1 MIDFTEYMQNHPSF
15 RAYGGANGIKKGI
28 IFRNEPYMLKIEH
41 RNKKNKYINSIL
53 SEYISSKIFSMLNIE
68 TQEVI
73 LGKVVDNNKEKLCVA
88 CKDFKKPGEYLYEF
102 LSIKNSVL
110 TENSSN
116 GSGME
121 LDEIL
126 DAINRQKF
134 FPANKVK
141 KHFWEMFIVDAYLG
155 NFDRHNGNWGILVNE
170 ITHSARLA
178 PVFDCGSCLY
188 PAATDE
194 NLKYFL
200 ETPDEL
206 NKRIYEFPRTAIR
219 VNGEKQLYHE
229 FLLTT
234 ENKECLNAIAKIVPI
249 INKKSFNIK
258 SFIKIIPI
266 LTSTRKNFYNKI
278 LAMRRELILLPAL
291 ERANKLLNIKEQT
304 LSR

>member
-1 MIDFTEYMQNHPSF
+1 MIDFTEYVQNCPSF

-41 RNKKNKYINSIL
+41 INKQNKYINSIL

-73 LGKVVDNNKEKLCVA
+73 LGKVIDNNKEKLCVA
-88 CKDFKKPGEYLYEF
+88 CKDFKKHGEYLYEF

-121 LDEIL
+121 LEEIL
-126 DAINRQKF
+126 DAINRQQF
-134 FPANKVK
+134 FSADKVK
-141 KHFWEMFIVDAYLG
+141 ERFWEMFVVDAYLG

-170 ITHSARLA
+170 LTHSARLA

-200 ETPDEL
+200 EAPDEMD
-206 NKRIYEFPRTAIR
+206 KRIYEFPRTAIR

-229 FLLTT
+229 FLLMTT
-234 ENKECLNAIAKIVPI
+234 DKDCLKAIAKIVPV
-249 INKKSFNIK
+249 INKKSFMIRD
-258 SFIKIIPI
+258 FIKNISVLSPV
-266 LTSTRKNFYNKI
+266 RKNFYNKI
-278 LAMRRELILLPAL
+278 LNMRREKILAPAL
-291 ERANKLLNIKEQT
+291 ERANKLLNI
-304 LSR
+304 